1 MKWRLRTAGLLLLV
15 ALGAA
20 ARLPEWVRD
29 LESGHRLG
37 EVFFE
42 AVSLPG
48 GPLLARRPPGETRAA
63 LSALIA
69 AEPTRAD
76 LHSLRGREAERQLD
90 FVAAEV
96 DWKRQAELGEDRA
109 AGTLA
114 LADFY
119 QRRARPRDEA
129 KALLAVA
136 ELPAAD
142 TETPHTQQ
150 KSWQAF
156 ERILKLAAANLF
168 EPDTV
173 TDYFRAWLDRY
184 PSRQELYNR
193 LADHLLDQ
201 NDFAAV
207 ERFVDEYQAAFPTD
221 TFSTVRFRA
230 RLAEAR
236 GDAEDGIAVYEEGF
250 DPVWPAGL
258 IGVYFDALGEAG
270 LLRAKLD
277 EHRTRLAGDAHDLDS
292 SGWVFHYQQR
302 QRNAAG
308 AREVVDG
315 YRLTKEQG
323 GDRWNERELRVL
335 AELSRRRNDPV
346 EAARYFYA
354 LHTLDSAGD
363 AAKEDALGGIINLL
377 LTYPDQPI
385 ARGSGD
391 LSLYRDIATIDPH
404 PGFLNG
410 ILSLLFNE
418 QGIEWRFR
426 NQEQTAQA
434 YFHRAAAGDLLT
446 LFDSKFP
453 ASDKRAG
460 MHARLHEVYALY
472 GDNEAVLLTGDV
484 FLSEFPDAFQR
495 MDVTLRMADAHAR
508 LSQTD
513 QEFALYEQLLEE
525 LAERADRRP
534 LGRDSIPNQDYRFDR
549 GRRYQPPRTRSP
561 RYARVLELYT
571 ARLVALERIPAAL
584 DVFRREI
591 DRNPDDPGLYE
602 KFAVFLGSV
611 NYADPV
617 ENVYRQAIARFNER
631 GWYEKLARWYLRLRR
646 NSDFSQLSNDVVDA
660 FAGAELEAYFAQV
673 VGGSIDAKVYLQ
685 LNLYA
690 HRRFP
695 HNLTFVRNLLAA
707 YRNRLTRDMSS
718 WQDLL
723 RRYWFHA
730 PDLTNQ
736 YFEFL
741 SRTGRL
747 QPTLRSLEGQLG
759 NDATNGQWNRVA
771 RENGP
776 AARLLA
782 EARLWQCHYE
792 QAAPILLA
800 SISEAPGEFELCQ
813 RAATVHRS
821 IAYEDP
827 IALDIAAALGENLAN
842 AQPGDR
848 GRLAWVGDALA
859 DRARYD
865 ASGRLWDR
873 MAEVEPGLAGSYLDA
888 ATVYWDYYLFDDA
901 LRLLELGRG
910 ALGDPALFA
919 YQAGAIEEGRRR
931 PNSAIKEYLQG
942 ALAAQTDYQ
951 AYGRLVTLARREE
964 FAAAIDQT
972 TARLTAGA
980 APKLSA
986 VKLRVDVLRALDRG
1000 PEISDFLV
1008 QLAEDSE
1015 SFELLDEIENLA
1027 RSNNSTGALTAVML
1041 RRIDLA
1047 RDPVDHTRLRLALM
1061 RHYEARGR
1069 LEDAQA
1075 VIESVYAEQP
1085 KILGVARAAVDYY
1098 LRREN
1103 FSRAIALL
1111 LASADASYPRLSEH
1125 FRIEAAERSLRAQ
1138 VFAGARRI
1146 VDPLIAD
1153 KPFDGRL
1160 IQIYADS
1167 FAGEADYDE
1176 LRDFYQ
1182 EKLDAI
1188 ADAGLPATEKR
1199 ATVARLRRGMIPA
1212 LTALEDTTAAID
1224 QYIELV
1230 NAYPEDAALITE
1242 AATYALV
1249 HEQTERIAAFYEKT
1263 TIDSPRD
1270 VRFHVMLARL
1280 LRKFEQFDQ
1289 AIEAYE
1295 RALQVRPDRIDLWQS
1310 KLEVETLLMRF
1321 DAALASAGKLYE
1333 LTYEDP
1339 DWMERQAE
1347 LHARKG
1353 DRAASMDALDRAFI
1367 AGRPENPE
1375 KYLAAAERAE
1385 ELLYLDA
1392 ARAWIQQGFDA
1403 AGSGI
1408 FDSYRHQRLIGSY
1421 ARIMSRVRRHE
1432 AAFSKLENS
1441 SRGKTD
1447 GPAMELFRGGLEQM
1461 ASAVKLYYT
1470 PEEKVEFALF
1480 LERERSRF
1488 GADAF
1493 EEYLMPV
1500 ARNAGLVELEVRWL
1514 VERMAAHPAV
1524 GRAEEF
1530 KSRLVELQRSRL
1542 RFAEL
1547 GRQLATY
1554 WQLIQRGSGR
1564 DYVLRDALAA
1574 FRDAGDVDA
1583 ELEISTGLYSR
1594 GWISADDRE
1603 RYFEILLD
1611 REPAR
1616 LVELSGASY
1625 NPINYLV
1632 ARGRFDLAQRA
1643 IERRK
1648 GRESALWADT
1658 YTGLAGHFLGASEAV
1673 PAFRAALGPRTVG
1686 GQLDA
1691 AGDRTSALVGD
1702 QWFPHATSFGDY
1714 FSLAGSPESAGF
1726 LPALIE
1732 AHPARPAGYAQLGD
1746 LLREANRDDEA
1757 VNEYARALELNESD
1771 VSVLLSLAEIESGR
1785 GNVEAARTRWE
1796 QVFALLTSR
1805 ARAGSMSEEQRRKM
1819 LEMLATLGA
1828 SDQGARF
1835 SEPALN
1841 LLRAYF
1847 RGFGSYRADETA
1859 LAFLDNGLATF
1870 QQIADAASE
1879 ANAPQNILRNL
1890 ADGREVST
1898 DNKLIAERAAF
1909 ELAVKIHAD
1918 ADAENYSARQA
1929 YIDGAVRLVRR
1940 LLDEDL
1946 VGEAAGV
1953 YGDLP
1958 EPLRETLKAQQ
1969 RSTVIELLT
1978 LTEGARQAI
1987 ESSIKTED
1995 VAAAAD
2001 RLRARGREGEA
2012 DALLEAY
2019 YGGRVARQVAG
2030 EADFVGLAD
2039 RLLSR
2044 NDDVEALELIQRLTR
2059 LESLESYS
2067 GFRVAGRLLSWHGR
2081 HDEAREFWAAYV
2093 HATPWDLVAR
2103 LELERGSIAAGGSMR
2118 VELSN
2123 LAHNPAAAYD
2133 LRVNA
2138 VVAAGGVWGDARQL
2152 PSQEL
2157 SALAGPPPS
2166 GRVALQGAY
2175 AANVRAAETADD
2187 VAAKVRLLRQAFGAR
2202 PEAANLE
2209 IRTDLFHA
2217 ARELGDHRLAVL
2229 VAEPW
2234 TDDHTS
2240 TIRLQR
2246 SDSVF
2251 AADADE
2257 RELDDWTVQR
2267 FVSTLALDDSAR
2279 AQLAVEIAD
2288 SAESTGHLRAA
2299 QHLYALARAV
2309 DSEADGFALAD
2320 AAYNRVRAVRERNA
2334 ENANRR
2340 LRVHKGLDQAHLVRR
2355 VVQ

>member
-29 LESGHRLG
+29 LEAGHPLG

-42 AVSLPG
+42 AVALPG
-48 GPLLARRPPGETRAA
+48 GPVLARRSPGETRAA
-63 LSALIA
+63 LSRLIA
-69 AEPTRAD
+69 NEPARAD
-76 LHSLRGREAERQLD
+76 LHSLRAREAERQLD
-90 FVAAEV
+90 FVAAEA
-96 DWKRQAELGEDRA
+96 DWKRHAELAEDRG

-129 KALLAVA
+129 EALLAVA
-136 ELPAAD
+136 ALPAAD
-142 TETPHTQQ
+142 DEAPHNQQ

-156 ERILKLAAANLF
+156 ERILKLAEANLF
-168 EPDTV
+168 EADTV
-173 TDYFRAWLDRY
+173 TEYFRAWLERY
-184 PSRQELYNR
+184 PSRHEVYSR
-193 LADHLLDQ
+193 FADHLLEQ
-201 NDFAAV
+201 NDFAEV
-207 ERFVDEYQAAFPTD
+207 ERLVDEYEAAFPTD

-230 RLAEAR
+230 RLAEER
-236 GDAEDGIAVYEEGF
+236 GGAEDGIAVYEESF

-258 IGVYFDALGEAG
+258 IGVYFDALAKAG
-270 LLRAKLD
+270 LLRTKLD
-277 EHRTRLAGDAHDLDS
+277 GHRTRLAADGHQLESA
-292 SGWVFHYQQR
+292 GWVFHYQHR

-315 YRLTKEQG
+315 YRLAKEQA
-323 GDRWNERELRVL
+323 GDSWNERELRVL

-354 LHTLDSAGD
+354 LYTLDSGGD
-363 AAKEDALGGIINLL
+363 SAKEDALSAIIDLL
-377 LTYPDQPI
+377 LSYPDQPI
-385 ARGSGD
+385 ALGSGD
-391 LSLYRDIATIDPH
+391 LSLYRDIATMDPH

-418 QGIEWRFR
+418 QGVDWRFQ

-453 ASDKRAG
+453 SSDKRAG

-472 GDNEAVLLTGDV
+472 GDNEAVLATGDA

-513 QEFALYEQLLEE
+513 EEFALYEQLLEE
-525 LAERADRRP
+525 LAERANRRP
-534 LGRDSIPNQDYRFDR
+534 LGRDSIPNQDYRLGR
-549 GRRYQPPRTRSP
+549 GRRYQAPRTRSP
-561 RYARVLELYT
+561 QYARVLELYT
-571 ARLVALERIPAAL
+571 ARLVALERVPAAL

-611 NYADPV
+611 NYAEPV

-660 FAGAELEAYFAQV
+660 FSGAELEAYFAQV
-673 VGGSIDAKVYLQ
+673 VGGSIDAKIYLQ

-718 WQDLL
+718 WETLL

-736 YFEFL
+736 FFEFL

-747 QPTLRSLEGQLG
+747 QTTLSSLERQLG

-800 SISEAPGEFELCQ
+800 SITEAPGEIDLGQ

-842 AQPGDR
+842 AQPADR
-848 GRLAWVGDALA
+848 ERLAWVGDALA

-873 MAEVEPGLAGSYLDA
+873 MAEVEPGLPGSYLDA

-901 LRLLELGRG
+901 LRLLEQGRG

-942 ALAAQTDYQ
+942 ALAAQTDQQ
-951 AYGRLVTLARREE
+951 AYWRLVTLARRDE
-964 FAAAIDQT
+964 FAAAIDQA

-980 APKLSA
+980 APKVPA
-986 VKLRVDVLRALDRG
+986 VKLRVDVLRALDRAS
-1000 PEISDFLV
+1000 EIDGFLV

-1015 SFELLDEIENLA
+1015 SFELLDEIEKLA
-1027 RSNNSTGALTAVML
+1027 RANNSSGALTAVML
-1041 RRIDLA
+1041 RRIGQT
-1047 RDPVDHTRLRLALM
+1047 RDPVDRTRLRLSLM

-1069 LEDAQA
+1069 LGEAQA
-1075 VIESVYAEQP
+1075 VINSVYAEQP
-1085 KILGVARAAVDYY
+1085 KILGVARAAVDYQ

-1103 FSRAIALL
+1103 FSRAIDLL
-1111 LASADASYPRLSEH
+1111 VASADASYPELSVR
-1125 FRIEAAERSLRAQ
+1125 FRIEAAERSLQAKD
-1138 VFAGARRI
+1138 FAGARTI
-1146 VDPLIAD
+1146 VDALFAD

-1167 FAGEADYDE
+1167 YGGDADYDE

-1188 ADAGLPATEKR
+1188 ADTGLPATEKR
-1199 ATVARLRRGMIPA
+1199 STVARLRRGMIPA

-1230 NAYPEDAALITE
+1230 NAYPEDEALITE

-1263 TIDSPRD
+1263 TVDSPRD
-1270 VRFHVMLARL
+1270 VRFHVVLARL
-1280 LRKFEQFDQ
+1280 RRQFEQFDQ
-1289 AIEAYE
+1289 AIETYE
-1295 RALQVRPDRIDLWQS
+1295 QALQVRPDRIDLWQS

-1339 DWMERQAE
+1339 AWMERQAE

-1353 DRAASMDALDRAFI
+1353 ERAAALAALDRAFI

-1385 ELLYLDA
+1385 EWLYLDA
-1392 ARAWIQQGFDA
+1392 ARAWIEQGFEA

-1421 ARIMSRVRRHE
+1421 ARIMARVRRHE
-1432 AAFSKLENS
+1432 AAFSKLESS
-1441 SRGKTD
+1441 SRGKTN

-1461 ASAVKLYYT
+1461 ASAVKLFYT
-1470 PEEKVEFALF
+1470 PEEKMGFAQF

-1488 GADAF
+1488 VADAF

-1514 VERMAAHPAV
+1514 NERMAAHPAV

-1547 GRQLATY
+1547 GRQLASY
-1554 WQLIQRGSGR
+1554 GQLMQAGSGR
-1564 DYVLRDALAA
+1564 DYVLGDALAA

-1594 GWISADDRE
+1594 GHISADDRE
-1603 RYFEILLD
+1603 RHFEILLD
-1611 REPAR
+1611 REPDR
-1616 LVELSGASY
+1616 LVELSAASY
-1625 NPINYLV
+1625 DPINYLV

-1643 IERRK
+1643 IESRK
-1648 GRESALWADT
+1648 GRESALWANT
-1658 YTGLAGHFLGASEAV
+1658 YTGLAGHFLGAPEAV
-1673 PAFRAALGPRTVG
+1673 PAFREALGAGIVG

-1691 AGDRTSALVGD
+1691 AGDRTGAIVGD
-1702 QWFPHATSFGDY
+1702 QWYPHATSFGDY
-1714 FSLAGSPESAGF
+1714 FLLAGSTESAGF
-1726 LPALIE
+1726 LPALVE
-1732 AHPARPAGYAQLGD
+1732 AHPARASGYAQLGD

-1757 VNEYARALELNESD
+1757 VDEYSRALELNESD
-1771 VSVLLSLAEIESGR
+1771 VSVLLKLADIESVR
-1785 GNVEAARTRWE
+1785 GNGELARAHWDR
-1796 QVFALLTSR
+1796 VFELLTSS
-1805 ARAGSMSEEQRRKM
+1805 AGNGSMSEVSRREM
-1819 LEMLATLGA
+1819 LTMLATLNA
-1828 SDQGARF
+1828 ADEVSRF

-1841 LLRAYF
+1841 LMRAYF
-1847 RGFGSYRADETA
+1847 RGFGSYRAEETA
-1859 LAFLDNGLATF
+1859 HAFLDTGFATF
-1870 QQIADAASE
+1870 QQIVEAAGG
-1879 ANAPQNILRNL
+1879 ANAPQNVLRAL
-1890 ADGREVST
+1890 ADGRGVSP

-1909 ELAVKIHAD
+1909 ELARKGYAD
-1918 ADAENYSARQA
+1918 ADAENYYARQA
-1929 YIDGAVRLVRR
+1929 YIDGANRLMRR

-1946 VGEAAGV
+1946 AGDAAGV
-1953 YGDLP
+1953 YSDLP
-1958 EPLRETLKAQQ
+1958 EPLQETLKAQQ

-1978 LTEGARQAI
+1978 STAGPGEAI
-1987 ESSIKTED
+1987 EISLRTED
-1995 VAAAAD
+1995 VAEAAD
-2001 RLRARGREGEA
+2001 RLRARGRDAEA
-2012 DALLEAY
+2012 DALLEGY
-2019 YGGRVARQVAG
+2019 YRGRVARHVAG

-2039 RLLSR
+2039 LLLKRNDDAQALELIGRLSRLESFESYSGLRAAARLLSR
-2044 NDDVEALELIQRLTR
+2044 
-2059 LESLESYS
+2059 
-2067 GFRVAGRLLSWHGR
+2067 HGR
-2081 HDEAREFWAAYV
+2081 HDKAREFGAPYV
-2093 HATPWDLVAR
+2093 GATPWDLEAR
-2103 LELERGSIAAGGSMR
+2103 LELERGVIAAGGTMR
-2118 VELSN
+2118 VELAN
-2123 LAHNPAAAYD
+2123 LAHDPAAAYD
-2133 LRVNA
+2133 LRADA

-2152 PSQEL
+2152 PSREL
-2157 SALAGPPPS
+2157 SALAGSVPADQV
-2166 GRVALQGAY
+2166 GLQGAY
-2175 AANVRAAETADD
+2175 AAHVQASVAAED
-2187 VAAKVRLLRQAFGAR
+2187 VATRIRLLRQAFGAR
-2202 PEAANLE
+2202 PEAANAE
-2209 IRTDLFHA
+2209 VRVDLFRS
-2217 ARELGDHRLAVL
+2217 ARESGDHRFALL
-2229 VAEPW
+2229 VGTRW
-2234 TDDHTS
+2234 TDDHSS

-2246 SDSVF
+2246 PDSVF
-2251 AADADE
+2251 AAEADE
-2257 RELDDWTVQR
+2257 RELDDWTVQG
-2267 FVSTLALDDSAR
+2267 FLSAVGGDDSAR
-2279 AQLAVEIAD
+2279 AQLAFEIAE
-2288 SAESTGHLRAA
+2288 SAENTGHWRAA

-2309 DSEADGFALAD
+2309 DSRASEFAD
-2320 AAYNRVRAVRERNA
+2320 ADAGYSRVRAVRERVA
-2334 ENANRR
+2334 ENGNRR
-2340 LRVHKGLDQAHLVRR
+2340 PRVHKGLDQAHLVRR